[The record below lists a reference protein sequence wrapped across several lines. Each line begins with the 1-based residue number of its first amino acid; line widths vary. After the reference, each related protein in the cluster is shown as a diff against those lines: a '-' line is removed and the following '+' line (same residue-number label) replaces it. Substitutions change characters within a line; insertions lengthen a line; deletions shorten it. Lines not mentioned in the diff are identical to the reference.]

1 MKKIVCF
8 ISIFLILGTL
18 LFAKEHFVVAD
29 ALNMRAT
36 PDSNGKVVKGLKY
49 GDIVNV
55 TETGKADIVN
65 GLGGHWVN
73 VKSGS
78 LTGWCFDIYLIERTL
93 VNDILNNIGNI
104 PKQVLKQIGK
114 VSADSNG
121 NNAIEYKN
129 NKIDNGLDV
138 IISKNLQEYDS
149 SELNSK
155 YDILSQEIF
164 ITNSLTRVIRAVDY
178 KEGNAVQFRKV
189 KDGAG
194 VNYKLNDITGKLA
207 ARNLLSKYAASYGPD
222 EDFFLFYALYR
233 NIDEFAEER
242 TTKPLV
248 KKEDTE
254 NSKKV
259 TKLNENEKVYY
270 AFSYNK
276 SVNYIS
282 KTQIEINYV
291 ESDKYY
297 KKEIFKLLN
306 NKWYLSELYYFG
318 EEETE
323 DYEG

>member
-18 LFAKEHFVVAD
+18 LFAKDHFIVAD
-29 ALNMRAT
+29 ALNMRST

-49 GDIVNV
+49 GDVVNV
-55 TETGKADIVN
+55 IETGKADIVN

-78 LTGWCFDIYLIERTL
+78 STGWCFDIYLIDSTL
-93 VNDILNNIGNI
+93 VNDVLNNIGNT
-104 PKQVLKQIGK
+104 PKQSLKQMGK
-114 VSADSNG
+114 FSADSNG
-121 NNAIEYKN
+121 NCGLEYKN

-138 IISKNLQEYDS
+138 IISKNMQEYDS

-155 YDILSQEIF
+155 YDILKQEIY
-164 ITNSLTRVIRAVDY
+164 ITNSLSRVIRAVDY
-178 KEGNAVQFRKV
+178 KDGNAVQFRKV
-189 KDGAG
+189 ADGVS
-194 VNYKLNDITGKLA
+194 VNYKLSDVTGKLA
-207 ARNLLSKYAASYGPD
+207 ARNLLSKYSESYGQT

-248 KKEDTE
+248 KKEDTD

-259 TKLNENEKVYY
+259 TKLSENEKVYY
-270 AFSYNK
+270 SFSYTK

-282 KTQIEINYV
+282 KNQIEVNYI
-291 ESDKYY
+291 ESDKFY
-297 KKEIFKLLN
+297 KKEIFKLVN
-306 NKWYLSELYYFG
+306 NRWYLVELYCFG
-318 EEETE
+318 EESEE
-323 DYEG
+323 YDG